1 MGLLYDLIML
11 IIVIMFCI
19 IGAKRGI
26 IRSIVFFV
34 MLVFSLLIGYIVSGF
49 ITEPVYDAY
58 VREKVV
64 NSITGSVKSFDIAGF
79 INERLFDNKLGIEIS
94 DSEIERALAQE
105 GDLSEN
111 ISSYAASK
119 GIPLSSE
126 AVSEKI
132 DSVLNNDSVK
142 TEIEKSLPSYIA
154 PAFESALS
162 NETDTI
168 ENVIKSLAKTDKTEA
183 SEEIADTLLK
193 PFVLKVLRV
202 VLFILCFI
210 AAWIIL
216 RIIVAVTKL
225 GKNSETG
232 GINTVL
238 GGVLGAVKGL
248 IVVMLITWA
257 VSLISPIISLIN
269 ANSFF
274 AFSDSAINNSI
285 FLRFINDIIN

>member
-11 IIVIMFCI
+11 IIVIAFCI

-26 IRSIVFFV
+26 VRSIVFFV
-34 MLVFSLLIGYIVSGF
+34 ILLLSMLIGYLVSGF
-49 ITEPVYDAY
+49 ITEPVYDSF
-58 VREKVV
+58 VNEKLV
-64 NSITGSVKSFDIAGF
+64 NSITGPVENFDIAEF
-79 INERLFDNKLGIEIS
+79 INEKILDNKLGVQIS
-94 DSEIERALAQE
+94 DSEIEKALSQE
-105 GDLSEN
+105 GDISEN

-119 GIPLSSE
+119 GIPISGDK
-126 AVSEKI
+126 VSEKI
-132 DSVLNNDSVK
+132 DSVLSDDSVK
-142 TEIEKSLPSYIA
+142 EDIEKSLPSYVV
-154 PAFESALS
+154 PVFESAVS
-162 NETDTI
+162 NETDI
-168 ENVIKSLAKTDKTEA
+168 LEDVIKSLAKTDKAEA
-183 SEEIADTLLK
+183 SEEITEALLK

-210 AAWIIL
+210 ASWIIL

-238 GGVLGAVKGL
+238 GGVLGTVKGF
-248 IVVMLITWA
+248 IVVLLITWA
-257 VSLISPIISLIN
+257 VSLISPVISLVD

-274 AFSDSAINNSI
+274 AFSDSAINNSV